1 MSRFWEIVFCVPLLF
16 SPPCLFVPL
25 TAPKTVF
32 SHLKKIETTMRRNCI
47 SKALHFLQIRAEH
60 QDCPVFT
67 YRISIHKNFIP
78 KHLDNALTDFAL
90 TSRTVEEKA
99 PANNFRR
106 RVPSAEKYGCWKN
119 WKQLHDNLRKAQRI
133 TRDHQSVYYIKENLL
148 YIHR

>member
-1 MSRFWEIVFCVPLLF
+1 MLIVKRDQNVYKTATKSALIHTKQILLSSNRIKLI
-16 SPPCLFVPL
+16 SPWSFTHV
-25 TAPKTVF
+25 
-32 SHLKKIETTMRRNCI
+32 LKKIETTMRRNCI
-47 SKALHFLQIRAEH
+47 SKAHF
-60 QDCPVFT
+60 
-67 YRISIHKNFIP
+67 RISIHKNLIP

-90 TSRTVEEKA
+90 TSRTLEEKA
-99 PANNFRR
+99 SANNFGR